1 VESDDEDPLDVSRS
15 LRYHLEETD
24 MKRFETLEEYIH
36 KSNMETFYKITG
48 MAPPP
53 PDELLPEN
61 DPGDLDSDYT
71 PKEHQKANGKT
82 EDQLAK
88 KRIDK

>member
-1 VESDDEDPLDVSRS
+1 
-15 LRYHLEETD
+15 

-71 PKEHQKANGKT
+71 HLQHLQAKLKT

-88 KRIDK
+88 KAGKENG

>member
-1 VESDDEDPLDVSRS
+1 MSRS

-24 MKRFETLEEYIH
+24 MTSF
-36 KSNMETFYKITG
+36 KIKGT
-48 MAPPP
+48 APMP

-71 PKEHQKANGKT
+71 PLQHLQANLKT
-82 EDQLAK
+82 ENQLAK
-88 KRIDK
+88 KAGKENG

>member
-1 VESDDEDPLDVSRS
+1 MKSFEQRARRQQIEDFV
-15 LRYHLEETD
+15 
-24 MKRFETLEEYIH
+24 M
-36 KSNMETFYKITG
+36 

-53 PDELLPEN
+53 PDELRPEN

-71 PKEHQKANGKT
+71 PLQHLQAKLKT

-88 KRIDK
+88 KAGKKNG